1 MIRLTQQELDSI
13 LADFLGKPYCR
24 GGSGPD
30 GYDCY
35 GLTRAFMSKIGI
47 EIADIGK
54 VDPKDSRPIYE
65 RQQTD
70 FIRLPVPRPWSLVTF
85 SSKSLDAHI
94 GVVLPGD
101 GVFLHCP
108 GRAAGRVLAE
118 PLSRRPWRDCV
129 DGYWWPKG
137 YIETIVLL
145 TPMTT
150 TKKAWQFVKTGRC
163 LAEIVEQDITE
174 GRDVQVQ
181 VFLGGELIPQEKW
194 IHTVPTEMDQIVVR
208 PLMEGGKQAGMM
220 AGMMALAVL
229 APYAAGAIVPSVAA
243 GTATAG
249 QVLAYNLASAAIMMG
264 GGLALSALVNANEGD
279 RNSSQ
284 HYSAEPQT
292 TAGIG
297 SFIPLVY
304 GTFGVRGVLI
314 CSYASSSYTTAEHLW
329 RKETIIHHA
338 SDLYHAKIALSDGP
352 IDGVIAGTEKLNDR
366 DLEYYS
372 GDAGFKIEYF
382 NGTDDQSASS
392 ILDAFEIPV
401 SLDCPTNEPVTKL
414 FTAVDCDSAAI
425 VLRFPNGITDY
436 DSDGSSGFTQVQLK
450 VEIRIAEGSWHTLM
464 NGYIKGDSQDPMRY
478 NIDLAGSHEGGTPF
492 YIVAGTQYE
501 AKVTRLSN
509 THSDKGDNFLF
520 ECIQFGYNT
529 AQKHPG
535 LAYTA
540 IGAMASKD
548 ISGSIQYYAKIK
560 GKLVRVYDSNTET
573 WSIEWS
579 DNPAWIA
586 YDILTRPVIS
596 GNGESAT
603 PYYVEYYRRLNPS
616 YLNLSDF
623 VAFAD
628 WCDEEV
634 PDGQGGVEKRYVFNG
649 VFDQDNT
656 AWEQA
661 IRVCRVGCAAP
672 FFRGHRIGIVIDKP
686 GLPSQMF
693 NVSNLRSGFNETW
706 FDTSEAA
713 TVFDVSFANEQ
724 GEYIVEPY
732 PVPLAGAEL
741 DIPVTMDGF
750 GHTKR
755 TQVWRRA
762 TRDLRVNHYMKRT
775 VEIPACL
782 DSIYTDLGQIVYVQ
796 HPALNRAIGGRILKV
811 YDDGVDL
818 SITGI
823 SPGTGLIGHWRLNDS
838 AANTDVTDSS
848 GNERTGTATH
858 NTDTLSASGKI
869 GECFKFDNTVGNYV
883 TVPGRTEWSLAS
895 GGTICFWLKWGGVN
909 ASINSARPRVV
920 HTSAWTVYLTGTADL
935 RFRIGAEETICQI
948 PVNEWVYV
956 TIQVQASGHKIYL
969 NGEDATTTGGITTLP
984 TSSNPVFWIGAY
996 SSTQGF
1002 LDDYV
1007 DDVRLYSRVLSEAEI
1022 QALYNRDFEFDRI
1035 KFDKPAVMLGTGLV
1049 GHWRLNDCAADTDV
1063 VDSSGN
1069 DRTGT
1074 AGVNTNTL
1082 SIPGKIGG
1090 GFQFTAADQKDIEV
1104 AHHTSL
1110 SISGGGCV
1118 AFWLKQ
1124 TVRGTTHLMGK
1135 GFGWSVFVHPTSHV
1149 ISSYMNASAES
1160 KYSYSTAIP
1169 LNTWVHVI
1177 CHFSSSSR
1185 KIYIN
1190 GVDATVTEGEN
1201 LNPNAVS
1208 DKLVFGNWR
1217 VNAPYDYCNACLDD
1231 IRIYS
1236 RVLSDE
1242 EALALYNRGFGTEEE
1257 GAADHALLVRTH
1269 DGTAERLTL
1278 YEADSVSG
1286 DDLDIIKINGVWEY
1300 IPNENDLA
1308 TFGVEEKVIDLYRVK
1323 AVERDSNGQVLIR
1336 GTQYTT
1342 DFYSEDE
1349 DVPKVQA
1356 QVYSETKGGISPT
1369 LLPTTAEALKISLP
1383 DASSSLGTLTWSG
1396 LAFTGDGVDT
1406 VTWECTGSGIKYQG
1420 TWVPIEDDAVGTTD
1434 KYIYFDPDPDSVGDP
1449 RYLQHTNDL
1458 ADLRGFERY
1467 VMCLNINGVAYPKS
1481 GLLIGADGKTIDAD
1495 DISDGSRGLKEFH
1508 DYFQDPHGT
1517 FAVRWPNATPNGITM
1532 SIEAGGASGDNLL
1545 RIASD
1550 GSGNA
1555 LLTYRNSIPFDPG
1568 YLYRVRARI
1577 RANSGTPLVSIGL
1590 AGRNATDAAWVNTAG
1605 NNLQT
1610 IQHYAACFEHE
1621 PASSWE
1627 VVTGYIY
1634 GLDATGTEESSS
1646 DPENPGKMH
1655 TNVRWF
1661 RPTIVVNFQSA
1672 SGVVDIDEL
1681 NVDVMPPTMGS
1692 VRPTVTDQ
1700 GAVGNGIIDD
1710 TNALRTAIA
1719 VAILS
1724 KRPVILPKGTYRI
1737 TDTIEIGDG
1746 LSVISGLT
1754 IQAEGWESAKIIWD
1768 GDPDKNMIEILSC
1781 NGLVLDNIWLDG
1793 DNVSGVT
1800 GVYHSTGAA
1809 ASSQFTTLRRCGIV
1823 NCPGVGY
1830 HIEQVVGV
1838 ACDYFSFDNC
1848 VLGYNGINLKIEGG
1862 ARQVEMYGGANI
1874 NAATYGVE
1882 VVDGRFTVY
1891 DGLFAI
1897 NGYDAD
1903 TDALTGCDIYMS
1915 GLISQIQ
1922 VFGASSE
1929 SLVFL
1934 DGDWAADA
1942 GSSRLLSANVIH
1954 NLNQADRSDM
1964 PVGELEGAAAIDV
1977 TINYDCPRP
1986 LILTGCKVMGDIS
1999 IGSKCSSVQSIH
2011 TDFYNYQRA
2020 SDDDDPIT
2028 GFIGAGAT
2036 KVNIIGRTDNGEGTG
2051 EGSLTPTTILGGGRF
2066 LCVEDNW
2073 LKGIDLLD
2081 NGGTVYRRMGFSDG
2095 VPDTYYARVGW
2106 IVFAVNPTEAGAL
2119 GWVCTVAGT
2128 PTTVKATFKAFGTNL
2143 IGATVT
2149 NYARNS
2155 ILTAEDAAALQAALS
2170 FGTMAAQNANN
2181 VNISGGAIAGIT
2193 DLAVADGG
2201 TGASTA
2207 AGAASNL
2214 GLGTEDS
2221 PQFTAINVGHA
2232 SDTAIARASA
2242 GNITVAGNA
2251 IYRAGGTD
2259 VPVTDGGTGSST
2271 AAGARGNLGIGA
2283 IATLADAPTAI
2294 TSNTDAASGDSGKH
2308 YTNTGAGGS
2317 IHVKFP
2323 AATAGMI
2330 FAATRTASQAFW
2342 IKPYTGEQFRGQ
2354 VADKYLELTSDGM
2367 TVICKCIQTGIW
2379 DIVAAGLGTTAW
2391 IGP

>member
-229 APYAAGAIVPSVAA
+229 APYAAGAIVPAVAA

-249 QVLAYNLASAAIMMG
+249 QVFAYNLASAAIMMG

-279 RNSSQ
+279 RNPSQ

-314 CSYASSSYTTAEHLW
+314 CSYASSSYTTAVHLW

-338 SDLYHAKIALSDGP
+338 SNLYHAKIALSDGP
-352 IDGVIAGTEKLNDR
+352 IDGIIAGTEKLNDR

-372 GDAGFKIEYF
+372 GDDGFKIEYF

-560 GKLVRVYDSNTET
+560 GKLVRVYDSDTET

-796 HPALNRAIGGRILKV
+796 HPALNRAVGGRILEV
-811 YDDGVDL
+811 YADG
-818 SITGI
+818 
-823 SPGTGLIGHWRLNDS
+823 
-838 AANTDVTDSS
+838 
-848 GNERTGTATH
+848 
-858 NTDTLSASGKI
+858 
-869 GECFKFDNTVGNYV
+869 
-883 TVPGRTEWSLAS
+883 
-895 GGTICFWLKWGGVN
+895 
-909 ASINSARPRVV
+909 
-920 HTSAWTVYLTGTADL
+920 
-935 RFRIGAEETICQI
+935 
-948 PVNEWVYV
+948 
-956 TIQVQASGHKIYL
+956 
-969 NGEDATTTGGITTLP
+969 
-984 TSSNPVFWIGAY
+984 
-996 SSTQGF
+996 
-1002 LDDYV
+1002 
-1007 DDVRLYSRVLSEAEI
+1007 
-1022 QALYNRDFEFDRI
+1022 I
-1035 KFDKPAVMLGTGLV
+1035 KFDKPVVMLGTGLV

-1069 DRTGT
+1069 GRTGT
-1074 AGVNTNTL
+1074 ATHNTSTLSVPGKVGGCFKFDKTVGNYVTVPGRTEWSLASGGTVCFWLRWGGVNASVNNAR
-1082 SIPGKIGG
+1082 PR
-1090 GFQFTAADQKDIEV
+1090 V
-1104 AHHTSL
+1104 VHTS
-1110 SISGGGCV
+1110 
-1118 AFWLKQ
+1118 AW
-1124 TVRGTTHLMGK
+1124 TVYLTGIADLRFRIG
-1135 GFGWSVFVHPTSHV
+1135 
-1149 ISSYMNASAES
+1149 AEE
-1160 KYSYSTAIP
+1160 TICQIP
-1169 LNTWVHVI
+1169 VNEWVHVAVQVQASG
-1177 CHFSSSSR
+1177 H
-1185 KIYIN
+1185 KIYLN
-1190 GVDATVTEGEN
+1190 GEDATASGGITTLPASSNPVFWIGAYSSTQGF
-1201 LNPNAVS
+1201 LNDHV
-1208 DKLVFGNWR
+1208 
-1217 VNAPYDYCNACLDD
+1217 DD
-1231 IRIYS
+1231 VRLYN
-1236 RVLSDE
+1236 RVLSE
-1242 EALALYNRGFGTEEE
+1242 EEIAALYNRGFGTEEE

-1269 DGTAERLTL
+1269 DGTAERLNL
-1278 YEADSVSG
+1278 YEVASVGGSN
-1286 DDLDIIKINGVWEY
+1286 LDIITINGAWEY
-1300 IPNENDLA
+1300 TPNENDLA

-1349 DVPKVQA
+1349 DAPKVQA

-1610 IQHYAACFEHE
+1610 VQHYAACFEHE

-1700 GAVGNGIIDD
+1700 GAVGDGVIDD

-1719 VAILS
+1719 AAILS

-1746 LSVISGLT
+1746 LSVVTGLT
-1754 IQAEGWESAKIIWD
+1754 IQAEGWESAKILWD

-1781 NGLVLDNIWLDG
+1781 NGLVLDNIWFDG
-1793 DNVSGVT
+1793 NNVSGVS

-1809 ASSQFTTLRRCGIV
+1809 ASSQFTTIRQCGVV

-1830 HIEQVVGV
+1830 HIEQWSPSA

-1848 VLGYNGINLKIEGG
+1848 ALGYNGINLKIVGG

-1882 VVDGRFTVY
+1882 VDQGRFTVY
-1891 DGLFAI
+1891 DGLFAL
-1897 NGYDAD
+1897 NGYDAV
-1903 TDALTGCDIYMS
+1903 AKERTGCDIYMS

-1929 SLVFL
+1929 SLRFL
-1934 DGDWAADA
+1934 DGNWAADA

-1954 NLNQADRSDM
+1954 NLNQADRGDM
-1964 PVGELEGAAAIDV
+1964 PVGELKDPAAIDV

-1986 LILTGCKVMGDIS
+1986 LILTGCKVMGDIAV
-1999 IGSKCSSVQSIH
+1999 GSKCSSIQSIH
-2011 TDFYNYQRA
+2011 TDFYNYERP
-2020 SDDDDPIT
+2020 STSGDPIT
-2028 GFIGAGAT
+2028 GFIGAGVS
-2036 KVNIIGRTDNGEGTG
+2036 KVNIIGRTDNSEGTG
-2051 EGSLTPTTILGGGRF
+2051 EGSLSSTTILGGGRF
-2066 LCVEDNW
+2066 LVVEDGW

-2081 NGGTVYRRMGFSDG
+2081 DGGTIYRRMGFSAG
-2095 VPDTYYARVGW
+2095 PPDTYYARQGW
-2106 IVFAVNPTEAGAL
+2106 IMFAVNPTEAGAL
-2119 GWVCTVAGT
+2119 GWVCTEAGV
-2128 PTTVKATFKAFGTNL
+2128 PTTTKAVFKAFGTNL
-2143 IGATVT
+2143 IGASVT

-2155 ILTAEDAAALQAALS
+2155 ILTAVDAAALQAALS

-2308 YTNTGAGGS
+2308 YTNTGASGS
-2317 IHVKFP
+2317 IYVKFP

-2342 IKPYTGEQFRGQ
+2342 IKPYTDEQFRGQ
-2354 VADKYLELTSDGM
+2354 VANKYLELTSDGM